1 MENIEVGDVITMRK
15 AHPCGSREWLV
26 TRVGAD
32 IGLQCTVCG
41 RRILLS
47 RHDLAARMK
56 GSPVKNPTEKSV
68 N

>member
-26 TRVGAD
+26 LRVGAD

-47 RHDLAARMK
+47 RQSLAARMK
-56 GSPVKNPTEKSV
+56 GSPVKTPSDKSV